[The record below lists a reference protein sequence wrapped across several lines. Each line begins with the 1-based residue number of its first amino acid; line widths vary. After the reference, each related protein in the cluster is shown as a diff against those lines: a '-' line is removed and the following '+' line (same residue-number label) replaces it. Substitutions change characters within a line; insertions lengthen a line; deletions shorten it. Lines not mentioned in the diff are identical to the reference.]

1 MKSKTE
7 SKKKKPYR
15 SPRLV
20 KYGSLAQITRGGS
33 GLQRDGGAGA
43 PKSKAS
49 GGA

>member
-7 SKKKKPYR
+7 SKGKKPYR

-20 KYGSLAQITRGGS
+20 KYGSLAQITRGG
-33 GLQRDGGAGA
+33 GGTRRDGGVGS

-49 GGA
+49 GAA